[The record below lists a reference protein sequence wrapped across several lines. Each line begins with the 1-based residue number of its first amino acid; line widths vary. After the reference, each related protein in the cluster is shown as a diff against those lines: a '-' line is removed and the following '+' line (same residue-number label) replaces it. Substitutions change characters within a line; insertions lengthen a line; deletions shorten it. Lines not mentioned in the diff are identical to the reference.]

1 MITQKCIDEI
11 KMAAR
16 IEDVV
21 SDFVPL
27 KRAGASYKGVC
38 PFHDDHSPSMHIT
51 PKLGI
56 YHCFVCGAHGDSIK
70 FLMEYQK
77 ISYPEALRYLA
88 SKYNIAIEEEKKE
101 LTAEQEAAK
110 NEREALLNVNAY
122 AEKFFTNQLF
132 ESEEGRNI
140 GLTYLRDKRGF
151 KEETIRKFRLG
162 YCPDTWD
169 TFSKKAVADG
179 YKPDDLLTLGLCRK
193 SEKTG
198 NLFDFYKGR
207 VIFPILNAFGSAIG
221 FGGRVMS
228 QEAKGPK
235 YYNSPENPIYHKS
248 DVLYGFYFARRAIR
262 ERDNVYLVEG
272 YTDVISMSEAGVE
285 NVVASSGTALTDGQI
300 KLIKSQTNNITV
312 LYDGDN
318 AGIKASL
325 RGINMLLAAGLN
337 VKAVLLP
344 DGEDPDSF
352 AKGHRDSEL
361 KDYLE
366 QNAVNI
372 IQFEAKTL
380 MHGAGNDPLKRA
392 EVVNTIIET
401 VAEVNDEVLRAF
413 YVRECAEL
421 FQLSEESLQVNLK
434 RALWKRM
441 NTPSPARVTNIPQQ
455 PVQQGQPVQQ
465 QLPNVVKPE
474 EVPQTQQPPTDPL
487 YDLEYNII
495 RLILKYGFFET
506 NVRDVDADGQ
516 EVIRR
521 MRVDQYVFN
530 EFHAEEISFTN
541 PLYQHFYQEYA
552 RLAQQF
558 DSQDDLCKAFAQHD
572 DEALQAL
579 AIPILTEQ
587 TPDCSPAWEQRFDM
601 DTPRPDTDI
610 ECLNQEIAGC
620 VNLFKMRLID
630 KCKELLIKELES
642 GDLTEQEQRDI
653 MMRIGELNERA
664 KELGNLQRIVISS
677 QY

>member
-21 SDFVPL
+21 ADFVPL

-77 ISYPEALRYLA
+77 ITYPEALRYLA
-88 SKYNIAIEEEKKE
+88 GKYNIAIEEEKKE
-101 LTAEQEAAK
+101 LTPEQEAAK

-122 AEKFFTNQLF
+122 AEKFFTSQLF
-132 ESEEGRNI
+132 DTDEGRNI
-140 GLTYLRDKRGF
+140 GLTYLRDQRGF
-151 KEETIRKFRLG
+151 REETIRKFRLG
-162 YCPDTWD
+162 YCPDTWE
-169 TFSKKAVADG
+169 TFAQQAQADG
-179 YKPDDLLTLGLCRK
+179 YKADDLLTLGLCRK

-198 NLFDFYKGR
+198 KLFDFYKGR
-207 VIFPILNAFGSAIG
+207 VIFPILNAFGSTIG

-228 QEAKGPK
+228 KEAKGPK

-248 DVLYGFYFARRAIR
+248 DVLYGFYFAKKKIR
-262 ERDNVYLVEG
+262 ELDNVYLVEG
-272 YTDVISMSEAGVE
+272 YTDVISMSESGVE

-300 KLIKSQTNNITV
+300 KLIKTQTNNITV

-361 KDYLE
+361 KEYLE

-372 IQFEAKTL
+372 IQFEAETL
-380 MHGAGNDPLKRA
+380 LKGVGNDPLKRA
-392 EVVNTIIET
+392 EVVNSIIET
-401 VAEVNDEVLRAF
+401 IAEVNDEVLRAF
-413 YVRECAEL
+413 YVRECAEI

-434 RALWKRM
+434 RAVWKRM
-441 NTPSPARVTNIPQQ
+441 NTPGPNRNIGQQQ
-455 PVQQGQPVQQ
+455 PAQQSVNQP
-465 QLPNVVKPE
+465 LPKVVTPE
-474 EVPQTQQPPTDPL
+474 EVPQQQLPPTDPISDVEL
-487 YDLEYNII
+487 NIV
-495 RLILKYGFFET
+495 RLILKYGFLET
-506 NVRDVDADGQ
+506 NVREVDADGE
-516 EVIRR
+516 EVLRR

-541 PLYQHFYQEYA
+541 PLYQRFYQEYA
-552 RLAQQF
+552 RLAQQYE
-558 DSQDDLCKAFAQHD
+558 SQDDLCKAFANHE
-572 DEALQAL
+572 DEELQSL
-579 AIPILTEQ
+579 CIPILTEL
-587 TPDCSPAWEQRFDM
+587 TPECSPAWEQRFDM

-610 ECLNQEIAGC
+610 ECLNQELSGC
-620 VNLFKMRLID
+620 INLFKMRLIER
-630 KCKELLIKELES
+630 CKNMLIKELDD
-642 GDLTEQEQRDI
+642 GLTEEQQRDI
-653 MMRIGELNERA
+653 MARINELNVRA

>member
-1 MITQKCIDEI
+1 
-11 KMAAR
+11 
-16 IEDVV
+16 
-21 SDFVPL
+21 
-27 KRAGASYKGVC
+27 
-38 PFHDDHSPSMHIT
+38 
-51 PKLGI
+51 
-56 YHCFVCGAHGDSIK
+56 
-70 FLMEYQK
+70 
-77 ISYPEALRYLA
+77 
-88 SKYNIAIEEEKKE
+88 
-101 LTAEQEAAK
+101 
-110 NEREALLNVNAY
+110 
-122 AEKFFTNQLF
+122 
-132 ESEEGRNI
+132 
-140 GLTYLRDKRGF
+140 
-151 KEETIRKFRLG
+151 
-162 YCPDTWD
+162 
-169 TFSKKAVADG
+169 
-179 YKPDDLLTLGLCRK
+179 
-193 SEKTG
+193 
-198 NLFDFYKGR
+198 
-207 VIFPILNAFGSAIG
+207 
-221 FGGRVMS
+221 MS

-441 NTPSPARVTNIPQQ
+441 NTPSPSRVMNIPQQ
-455 PVQQGQPVQQ
+455 SVQQGQPVQQ

-487 YDLEYNII
+487 YDLEYNIL

-541 PLYQHFYQEYA
+541 PLWVRDHLRGKKGTKVQ
-552 RLAQQF
+552 
-558 DSQDDLCKAFAQHD
+558 LCIKRGKSDELLYFTVTRGKIPMHSINVSFMVDKNTGYIKLDRFAQTS
-572 DEALQAL
+572 L
-579 AIPILTEQ
+579 AEFQ
-587 TPDCSPAWEQRFDM
+587 TAC
-601 DTPRPDTDI
+601 TK
-610 ECLNQEIAGC
+610 L
-620 VNLFKMRLID
+620 
-630 KCKELLIKELES
+630 
-642 GDLTEQEQRDI
+642 QEQGMKNLIFDLRGNGGGYLNSAVQIASQFIEGNKLVVYTDNF
-653 MMRIGELNERA
+653 RKTGETLKPR
-664 KELGNLQRIVISS
+664 
-677 QY
+677 